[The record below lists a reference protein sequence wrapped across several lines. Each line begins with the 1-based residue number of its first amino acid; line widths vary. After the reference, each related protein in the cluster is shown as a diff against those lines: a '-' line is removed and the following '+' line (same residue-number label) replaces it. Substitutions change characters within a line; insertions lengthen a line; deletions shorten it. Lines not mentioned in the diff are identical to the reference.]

1 MEEITQNSNSTSPNP
16 SSTSSNK
23 FWGWLLLIAIPVGIL
38 AYILMNKEVK
48 APTES
53 VITKNE
59 QQVEIPVIKE
69 PSIKNGITS
78 GSKVAMV
85 YKDGSYSSVGNYM
98 SPGGSEQVGLTLTL
112 KDGVITDANFLPKA
126 EEPQSLR
133 FQNQFAAGYK
143 ELVIGKKI
151 NEVNLIKVS
160 GSSLT
165 PKGFNDAVAQI
176 KAKAT
181 L

>member
-1 MEEITQNSNSTSPNP
+1 MEETTQNSNSTSPNP
-16 SSTSSNK
+16 GSTSSNK
-23 FWGWLLLIAIPVGIL
+23 FWGWFLLIAIPVGIL

-48 APTES
+48 APTEL

-59 QQVEIPVIKE
+59 QQAEIPVTKE
-69 PSIKNGITS
+69 PTIENSVTNNS
-78 GSKVAMV
+78 EVAVV

-98 SPGGSEQVGLTLTL
+98 SPGGSETVDLSLTL
-112 KDGVITDANFLPKA
+112 KDGIITDANFLPNS
-126 EEPQSLR
+126 ERPMSLR

-143 ELVIGKKI
+143 ELVVGKKI
-151 NEVNLIKVS
+151 SEVNLTKVS

>member
-59 QQVEIPVIKE
+59 QQAEIPVIKE
-69 PSIKNGITS
+69 PTIENSVTNNS
-78 GSKVAMV
+78 EVAVV

-98 SPGGSEQVGLTLTL
+98 SPGGSETVVLSTEPSFGATTSTGLSPSSDRSSTL
-112 KDGVITDANFLPKA
+112 
-126 EEPQSLR
+126 
-133 FQNQFAAGYK
+133 
-143 ELVIGKKI
+143 
-151 NEVNLIKVS
+151 
-160 GSSLT
+160 
-165 PKGFNDAVAQI
+165 
-176 KAKAT
+176 
-181 L
+181 